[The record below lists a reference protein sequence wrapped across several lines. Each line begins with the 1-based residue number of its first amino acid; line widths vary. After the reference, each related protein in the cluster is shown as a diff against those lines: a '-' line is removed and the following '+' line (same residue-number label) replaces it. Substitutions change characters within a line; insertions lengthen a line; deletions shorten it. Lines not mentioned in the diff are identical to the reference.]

1 MITKVI
7 GRVTDTY
14 WSVEEN
20 CHIDYESKKLI
31 FDAKP
36 EIKKDVVDFDSVV
49 ICEYDGNPVSLV
61 GYNNDDYW
69 ASGIF
74 IGGEFVTEQK
84 REFHAD
90 IPEWREYVDVVV
102 SNTDLFKEE
111 VEKEYEQLI
120 REYNAYV
127 INGDEKLLAY
137 CKLHG
142 LVIEETDADEL
153 REFIP
158 NQTKYNSDIVDAFW
172 NSYGSAS
179 VVKNIDVSNSVN
191 LASIS
196 TITSDNYTISC

>member
-1 MITKVI
+1 MVTKVI
-7 GRVTDTY
+7 GRITDTK
-14 WSVEEN
+14 WSLQRN
-20 CHIDYESKKLI
+20 CKLDKDNKYI

-36 EIKKDVVDFDSVV
+36 IIEKEVVDIGNEV
-49 ICEYDGNPVSLV
+49 ICEYDAEPQSV
-61 GYNNDDYW
+61 YNTYIN
-69 ASGIF
+69 
-74 IGGEFVTEQK
+74 GENIIEIK

-102 SNTDLFKEE
+102 KNTDFFKEE

-172 NSYGSAS
+172 NSYGSTSA
-179 VVKNIDVSNSVN
+179 VKNIDVSNSVN

-196 TITSDNYTISC
+196 PYTVTSNSYTISC

>member
-1 MITKVI
+1 MVTKVI
-7 GRVTDTY
+7 GRITDTT
-14 WSVEEN
+14 WSLQRN
-20 CHIDYESKKLI
+20 CKLDKDNKYI

-36 EIKKDVVDFDSVV
+36 IIEKEVVDIGNEV
-49 ICEYDGNPVSLV
+49 ICEYDAVPQSV
-61 GYNNDDYW
+61 YNTYIN
-69 ASGIF
+69 
-74 IGGEFVTEQK
+74 GENIIEIK

-102 SNTDLFKEE
+102 KNTDFFKEE

-158 NQTKYNSDIVDAFW
+158 NQTKYNSDII
-172 NSYGSAS
+172 N
-179 VVKNIDVSNSVN
+179 VSNSIN

-196 TITSDNYTISC
+196 SYTVTSDNYTISC